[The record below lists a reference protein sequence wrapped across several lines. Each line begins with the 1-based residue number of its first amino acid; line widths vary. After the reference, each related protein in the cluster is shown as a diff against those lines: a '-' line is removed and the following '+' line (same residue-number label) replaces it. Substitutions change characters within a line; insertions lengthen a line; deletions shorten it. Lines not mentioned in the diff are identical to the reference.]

1 MSFSAQTPWSPEQQ
15 GWLAALGYTVWVTGA
30 SAPAEPELAES
41 PLGAAERAPAPD
53 TMPRAEHPKPSA
65 SREPAAT
72 RVAPTLDAESSPS
85 PERPR
90 AAPPRSRPGSRLPDR
105 LHFALIRASGCNP
118 NAEGAAEIFAQW
130 PASSEL
136 RGNPAAKRAL
146 WPRLR
151 ALRRPAAQ

>member
-1 MSFSAQTPWSPEQQ
+1 MSLSDDAALPWSAEQQ
-15 GWLAALGYTVWVTGA
+15 EWLAALGYTVYASGSLPATAEQEPA
-30 SAPAEPELAES
+30 SALVQAPDSSITASA
-41 PLGAAERAPAPD
+41 APAP
-53 TMPRAEHPKPSA
+53 
-65 SREPAAT
+65 
-72 RVAPTLDAESSPS
+72 
-85 PERPR
+85 RPR
-90 AAPPRSRPGSRLPDR
+90 AAPHMDDDAPPAMPAARPAARPRAAGARLPDR

-151 ALRRPAAQ
+151 ALRRQAP

>member
-1 MSFSAQTPWSPEQQ
+1 MSLSAQTPWSAEQQ

-30 SAPAEPELAES
+30 PSPAEREPAEAG
-41 PLGAAERAPAPD
+41 LGAAAPSHAPASP
-53 TMPRAEHPKPSA
+53 PRAEPPKPPVA
-65 SREPAAT
+65 REPAAA
-72 RVAPTLDAESSPS
+72 RVAPTLDPESSPA
-85 PERPR
+85 PERVR
-90 AAPPRSRPGSRLPDR
+90 AATPRSRPASRLPDR

-151 ALRRPAAQ
+151 ALRRPSAP

>member
-1 MSFSAQTPWSPEQQ
+1 MSLGPQDAPWSPEQQ
-15 GWLAALGYTVWVTGA
+15 GWLAAMGYTLWVTGV
-30 SAPAEPELAES
+30 PAEAETKETGVRATAPS
-41 PLGAAERAPAPD
+41 TTAAAMPAP
-53 TMPRAEHPKPSA
+53 EHPAPQPG
-65 SREPAAT
+65 REPPL
-72 RVAPTLDAESSPS
+72 RVAPTLESPAAN
-85 PERPR
+85 ERPR
-90 AAPPRSRPGSRLPDR
+90 AAPARSRPASRLPDR

-151 ALRRPAAQ
+151 ALRRSSTQ